1 MSLEDKV
8 NNNIIDE
15 NRDEIINHTEINNH
29 ILSYKK
35 DLWMYFE
42 SINSKFL
49 NDRQKIKSL
58 MYIIS
63 QKNNLVEEYS
73 QNLDLL
79 YNQFYIELSY
89 FTKEDNINN
98 QENNKYTY
106 DMLVN
111 TFLENIKNE
120 SKFFKEYSEQIK
132 NELLNKLEENIKL
145 QYEMNSKLNEFYKE
159 YENKFKKVLEN
170 IMNFKEEYDKAGKN
184 VEKSKKDYEI
194 LKEEIETQKEKN
206 EAINLKYKKCKEENN
221 LREREAKEKQKIY
234 EDYIVEANK
243 EREKYI
249 ESTEKVYDLAQ
260 QLDKEYIELIKK
272 NMSFLLNSK
281 NELFNNIIKENKNI
295 LKIINSINFNFEL
308 EQFANSKS
316 PKFYLPKPFVY
327 EQYNPY
333 LFLRERSKADY
344 SKIRNHDIFKI
355 IVNDLNHLFF
365 SEKKKLNKN
374 DDDKKKK
381 NDSNDENNNFN
392 NNITI
397 KEMDYIRNVVHE
409 IWNAKKIDFKEL
421 NKLLKKE
428 DLRIIILREI
438 NQYRIEGIF
447 ILDEVSYEN
456 LASVFNI
463 VLNISKKVKDYES
476 IKNCMILSQTFYKSL
491 DDKIMIQK
499 ELMKNDIWKKK
510 IFWEEIIEFSI
521 IDEINY
527 AKGFLVFLGE
537 KEEARK
543 ERVKN
548 SVNGVLITFLYN
560 MKLFDVPKK
569 ESEEIINIFLKK
581 YEIEDNI
588 LLHNKIEVNEI
599 SDGILEES
607 IANNLNIE
615 PIEEENQIHE

>member
-1 MSLEDKV
+1 
-8 NNNIIDE
+8 
-15 NRDEIINHTEINNH
+15 
-29 ILSYKK
+29 
-35 DLWMYFE
+35 
-42 SINSKFL
+42 
-49 NDRQKIKSL
+49 
-58 MYIIS
+58 
-63 QKNNLVEEYS
+63 
-73 QNLDLL
+73 
-79 YNQFYIELSY
+79 
-89 FTKEDNINN
+89 
-98 QENNKYTY
+98 
-106 DMLVN
+106 
-111 TFLENIKNE
+111 
-120 SKFFKEYSEQIK
+120 
-132 NELLNKLEENIKL
+132 
-145 QYEMNSKLNEFYKE
+145 
-159 YENKFKKVLEN
+159 
-170 IMNFKEEYDKAGKN
+170 
-184 VEKSKKDYEI
+184 
-194 LKEEIETQKEKN
+194 
-206 EAINLKYKKCKEENN
+206 
-221 LREREAKEKQKIY
+221 
-234 EDYIVEANK
+234 
-243 EREKYI
+243 
-249 ESTEKVYDLAQ
+249 
-260 QLDKEYIELIKK
+260 
-272 NMSFLLNSK
+272 
-281 NELFNNIIKENKNI
+281 
-295 LKIINSINFNFEL
+295 
-308 EQFANSKS
+308 
-316 PKFYLPKPFVY
+316 
-327 EQYNPY
+327 
-333 LFLRERSKADY
+333 
-344 SKIRNHDIFKI
+344 
-355 IVNDLNHLFF
+355 
-365 SEKKKLNKN
+365 
-374 DDDKKKK
+374 
-381 NDSNDENNNFN
+381 
-392 NNITI
+392 
-397 KEMDYIRNVVHE
+397 MDYIRNVVHE

-463 VLNISKKVKDYES
+463 ILNISKKVKDYES

-569 ESEEIINIFLKK
+569 EREEIINIFLKK